1 MDAATLKLVALAD
14 VVQNL
19 LRRSSPGT
27 KWSLESQSLL
37 DDLNCLSIDEL
48 MRSKFF
54 EQLGPGGELKML
66 VNVVNK
72 DVYHDINFLGH
83 E

>member
-1 MDAATLKLVALAD
+1 MDAATLKLMALAD

-27 KWSLESQSLL
+27 KWSPESQSLP
-37 DDLNCLSIDEL
+37 DDLNRLSIDEL

-54 EQLGPGGELKML
+54 EQLGSSGELKML

-72 DVYHDINFLGH
+72 DACHEIDFLGCA
-83 E
+83 